1 MTATPRI
8 PPMHIHILGICGT
21 FMGGLAAL
29 AREAGHTV
37 TGCDAGVYPPM
48 SDQLRAL
55 GIELIEGYGADQLKL
70 NPDLY
75 VIGNVVSRGNALV
88 EAILDA
94 GARYT
99 SGPQWLADNVLQG
112 RHVLAVAGTHGKTT
126 TTSMLAWMLEKAGL
140 EPGFLVGGVPQN
152 FGVSARLGTG
162 KTFVI
167 EADEYDTAFFDK
179 RSKFVHYR
187 PRTAILNN
195 LEYDHAD
202 IFPDVAAI
210 ETQFHHLVRTV
221 PPSGRLVVNAR
232 EETLQ
237 HVLERGCWSEVVRFG
252 TRKETPGA
260 LRARGEPHAFDVLRG
275 SLKIARVDWQ
285 LLGEHN
291 QLNALA
297 AIAAAE
303 HVGVSPEV
311 AGQALASFE
320 NVRRR
325 LELRGEA
332 GGVKVYDDF
341 AHHPTAIRTTI
352 NGLRRKVGADRILA
366 VFEPRSNTM
375 KLGAMK
381 AQLPWALEEADLSF
395 CHQANLGWDA
405 REALAPMG
413 DRAIVVDTIEA
424 LVTAV
429 RRAARPGD
437 HVLCMSNGG
446 FGGIH
451 GKLLTALA
459 S

>member
-1 MTATPRI
+1 
-8 PPMHIHILGICGT
+8 MHIHILGICGT

-75 VIGNVVSRGNALV
+75 VIGNVVSRGNPLV

-99 SGPQWLADNVLQG
+99 SGPQWLSDNVLQG

-126 TTSMLAWMLEKAGL
+126 TTSMLTWMLEKAGL

-152 FGVSARLGTG
+152 FGVSARLGKG

-232 EETLQ
+232 EESLQ
-237 HVLERGCWSEVVRFG
+237 RVLERGCWSEVVRFG
-252 TRKETPGA
+252 TRKEAPGA

-311 AGQALASFE
+311 AGQALSSFE

-332 GGVKVYDDF
+332 GNVKVYDDF

-352 NGLRRKVGADRILA
+352 NGLRRKVGMDRILA

-395 CHQANLGWDA
+395 CHQATLGWDA

-413 DRAIVVDTIEA
+413 DKAIVADTIEA
-424 LVTAV
+424 LVSAV
-429 RRAARPGD
+429 RRSAKPGD

-451 GKLLTALA
+451 QKLLTALA